1 MIDKF
6 LFEVDRFFFEV
17 WPKIEKL
24 IEKLIS
30 ILMMLVCGCL
40 AIAYVIA
47 GRYAWTTCMA
57 ICFIWWAFV
66 TCKHFIKPRLG
77 K

>member
-24 IEKLIS
+24 MS
-30 ILMMLVCGCL
+30 IPMMLVCGCL
-40 AIAYVIA
+40 AIAYAIA
-47 GRYAWTTCMA
+47 GRYAWAVAMA
-57 ICFIWWAFV
+57 IFFIWWTFA
-66 TCKHFIKPRLG
+66 TCKHFIKPRPG

>member
-6 LFEVDRFFFEV
+6 LFEVDRFFIEV

-24 IEKLIS
+24 MS
-30 ILMMLVCGCL
+30 IPMMLVCGYL
-40 AIAYVIA
+40 AIAYAVA
-47 GRYAWTTCMA
+47 GRYAWTICMA
-57 ICFIWWAFV
+57 ICFIWWTFA
-66 TCKHFIKPRLG
+66 TYKHFIKPRLG